1 MIAYLHLYPSLA
13 DWILEIVSCDASKTS
28 SQERS
33 KTRSHIIPAMTHHRF
48 LIRYAVLLLALLSVN
63 PTIQA
68 AVRKAR
74 PTQKD
79 RTSKTALPT
88 QQEEFQKHVEREI
101 ADLKEDV
108 YTRATWKKV
117 QEVEQKA
124 DDTAGSMR
132 VVMLSAGGIGLVLGC
147 VVTVLVTKR
156 MGRPDDGLKI
166 T

>member
-1 MIAYLHLYPSLA
+1 MKL
-13 DWILEIVSCDASKTS
+13 
-28 SQERS
+28 
-33 KTRSHIIPAMTHHRF
+33 HRF
-48 LIRYAVLLLALLSVN
+48 LTRYAVLLLALFLLN

-79 RTSKTALPT
+79 RTAKTALPT
-88 QQEEFQKHVEREI
+88 QQEEFQKRVEKEI
-101 ADLKEDV
+101 AGLKEDV

-124 DDTAGSMR
+124 DDTAGNMK
-132 VVMLSAGGIGLVLGC
+132 VVMLSAGGIGFVVGC
-147 VVTVLVTKR
+147 AVTVLVTKR
-156 MGRPDDGLKI
+156 MGRSDEGLKI

>member
-1 MIAYLHLYPSLA
+1 MKL
-13 DWILEIVSCDASKTS
+13 
-28 SQERS
+28 
-33 KTRSHIIPAMTHHRF
+33 HRF
-48 LIRYAVLLLALLSVN
+48 LTRYAVLLLALFLLN

-79 RTSKTALPT
+79 RTAKTALPT
-88 QQEEFQKHVEREI
+88 QQEEFQKHVEQQI
-101 ADLKEDV
+101 ASLKEDV

-124 DDTAGSMR
+124 DNTAGSMK
-132 VVMLSAGGIGLVLGC
+132 VVMLSAGGMGFVLGC
-147 VVTVLVTKR
+147 VVTFIFARRT
-156 MGRPDDGLKI
+156 GRSDDGLKI